1 MGAVFDVLPAP
12 ALHVAAAMVV
22 VLLAGIVRGFA
33 GFGFSALTVAGM
45 SLFVS
50 PAQVVPAAFALEVLA
65 SITLLRSVWRDID
78 WRWLRPLLIGNAIAI
93 PIGVGML
100 AIVPEAP
107 LRAIVSGVILLAS
120 TSLLLGVRAPW
131 PDSSGVRLATGFA
144 SGIVNGLAAIGGM
157 VVAVML
163 FSTTIPAAAARATL
177 IAMFLATDVY
187 SLGWAGSAGLLDANL
202 LRWVAWLVGPMLV
215 GIAIG
220 SRHFL
225 GVSEDRFRRIVLR
238 VLAAVAALGLLR
250 AIWG

>member
-1 MGAVFDVLPAP
+1 M
-12 ALHVAAAMVV
+12 
-22 VLLAGIVRGFA
+22 
-33 GFGFSALTVAGM
+33 
-45 SLFVS
+45 
-50 PAQVVPAAFALEVLA
+50 
-65 SITLLRSVWRDID
+65 
-78 WRWLRPLLIGNAIAI
+78 
-93 PIGVGML
+93 
-100 AIVPEAP
+100 
-107 LRAIVSGVILLAS
+107 SGVILLAS

-131 PDSSGVRLATGFA
+131 SDSSGVRLATGFA

-225 GVSEDRFRRIVLR
+225 GVSEDQFRRIVLR